1 MNDTIWMQQAYGL
14 AVQAGMQGEVPVGA
28 VLVSAGGEY
37 LAGAGNQVLT
47 DTDPC
52 AHAEILAIR
61 KACTIVGNHRLVNT
75 TLYVTLEPCPLCAA
89 ALVHARIARLVFATR
104 DFKTGAAG
112 SVMNLLNGSVLNHQ
126 VQIDE
131 GVMQGQCALLLQD
144 FFNGL
149 RGRECT
155 SS

>member
-1 MNDTIWMQQAYGL
+1 MNDTAWMQQAYGL
-14 AVQAGMQGEVPVGA
+14 AVQAGIQGEVPVGA
-28 VLVSAGGEY
+28 VLVSASGEY
-37 LAGAGNQVLT
+37 LAAAGNQVLT

-61 KACTIVGNHRLVNT
+61 KACTAVGNHRLLNT

-89 ALVHARIARLVFATR
+89 ALVHARVARLVFATR

-112 SVMNLLNGSVLNHQ
+112 SVMNLLNGTVLNHQ
-126 VQIDE
+126 VTIDE
-131 GVMQGQCALLLQD
+131 GVMQEKCALLLQD

-149 RGRECT
+149 RGRQ
-155 SS
+155 